1 MFAQFVPPRSYLP
14 LALSM
19 LAHDALNPLS
29 QRVQYY
35 ALLPALLQ
43 GMRPDARAW
52 AVPQLVAALLVEVD
66 GCTRHTPL
74 RLAVGALL
82 RALLT
87 LPDATR
93 ILPGH
98 GPETTVGAERASNP
112 YLQ

>member
-43 GMRPDARAW
+43 VRVRVKG
-52 AVPQLVAALLVEVD
+52 
-66 GCTRHTPL
+66 
-74 RLAVGALL
+74 GA
-82 RALLT
+82 
-87 LPDATR
+87 
-93 ILPGH
+93 G
-98 GPETTVGAERASNP
+98 
-112 YLQ
+112 

>member
-52 AVPQLVAALLVEVD
+52 AVPQLVAALLEEVD
-66 GCTRHTPL
+66 GCTRHTPSSDTT
-74 RLAVGALL
+74 
-82 RALLT
+82 RAG
-87 LPDATR
+87 R
-93 ILPGH
+93 S
-98 GPETTVGAERASNP
+98 RRR
-112 YLQ
+112 